1 MVSLINFKTVDGEL
15 ESGESVSVRVEDS
28 GTGESDGSQ
37 RASQQS
43 QQLQAHTQARRTKNS
58 IYFNEKTQVEHS
70 NEPLEIPNFVVTWRQ
85 LRFAIEPKWHQRLR
99 NSTLASALTRS
110 GSRGATTSGKQR
122 EKSQLKTKDQSKLVL
137 DRLDGSF
144 RSGELTAILGPSG
157 KFTC

>member
-15 ESGESVSVRVEDS
+15 ESGESVSVRVAEDS
-28 GTGESDGSQ
+28 GTGESDGGQ

-70 NEPLEIPNFVVTWRQ
+70 NEPLGEIPNFVVTWRQ

-99 NSTLASALTRS
+99 NSTLASALARSRS
-110 GSRGATTSGKQR
+110 GRASGKQR
-122 EKSQLKTKDQSKLVL
+122 EKGQHKTKDQSKLVL